1 MTAVIFYIAGAVALG
16 SAIGVVS
23 QRNPFLAALALILH
37 LAALATLFLVL
48 QADFLAAAQVL
59 VYAGAVM
66 IMFLFVIAYL
76 GDRADLELRKGSLGA
91 AFAIGAGLA
100 ILIETVIAVSSSS
113 GILGTPGEGRRQ
125 LRIACQ
131 RRPGVPD
138 ELPDGV
144 RARLDRA
151 ADRCGRRRRAR
162 CRPARPRRRQPVR
175 TRRRSCAE
183 ETRPDAGERV
193 AS

>member
-1 MTAVIFYIAGAVALG
+1 VTAVIFYIAGAVALG

-23 QRNPFLAALALILH
+23 QRNPFLAALTLILH

-100 ILIETVIAVSSSS
+100 ILIETAIAVSSSS
-113 GILGTPGEGRRQ
+113 GILGTPATVGDSFGSPARVGQVFLTNYQMGFELVSIVLLIG
-125 LRIACQ
+125 AVA
-131 RRPGVPD
+131 GVV
-138 ELPDGV
+138 LGAARLGPDG
-144 RARLDRA
+144 
-151 ADRCGRRRRAR
+151 GN
-162 CRPARPRRRQPVR
+162 PAHATKDLSEESDP
-175 TRRRSCAE
+175 TR
-183 ETRPDAGERV
+183 ERV
-193 AS
+193 AP